1 MRISAS
7 AIALMMAAGVA
18 AAQPTID
25 GSISGDSYGNARSVQ
40 TVQTGFGDNASELN
54 AAYARIEGGKLYL
67 TLTGN
72 IEDNFNKI
80 ELFFDSAAGGENTF
94 SGTPG
99 NDGSGNMTGLTFD
112 AGFEAD
118 YHMIFRRGFDG
129 SSDRFDVDYA
139 VLGTGNFSFYGDVF
153 GGAKEGAGTTGTGAN
168 SQPIGVGYDNSNVAG
183 VLGGDQAADQ
193 NAAMAVETGLEISI
207 DLADL
212 GAPAGAF
219 KVLAF
224 INNGDH
230 NYASNQFL
238 GGLQA
243 PQGNLGGDGFGGFFG
258 GMNFNLNDFAGNQY
272 FTVPTPGAVALLGL
286 GGLVGLR
293 RRR

>member
-1 MRISAS
+1 MRTSISV
-7 AIALMMAAGVA
+7 IAVA
-18 AAQPTID
+18 AVAGAAFAQPTVD
-25 GSISGDSYGNARSVQ
+25 GSISGDNYGPARSVQ
-40 TVQTGFGDNASELN
+40 TVQTQFGDNLSELN
-54 AAYARIEGGKLYL
+54 AAYARIEGGRLYL
-67 TLTGN
+67 ALTGN

-112 AGFEAD
+112 TGFDAD

-129 SSDRFDVDYA
+129 TNDRFDVDYA
-139 VLGTGNFSFYGDVF
+139 VLGTANATGHFDVF
-153 GGAKEGAGTTGTGAN
+153 GGAKEGSGTTGTGAN
-168 SQPIGVGYDNSNVAG
+168 SQPIEIGYDNSNVAG
-183 VLGGDQAADQ
+183 IMGGDQAADQ
-193 NAAMAVETGLEISI
+193 NAALAVQTGLEISI

-224 INNGDH
+224 VNNGDH

-243 PQGNLGGDGFGGFFG
+243 PQGNLGGDGFGNFTG

-272 FTVPTPGAVALLGL
+272 FIVPAPGALALLGM

>member
-25 GSISGDSYGNARSVQ
+25 GSISGDNYGNARSVQ
-40 TVQTGFGDNASELN
+40 TVQTGFGDNQSELN
-54 AAYARIEGGKLYL
+54 AAYARVEGGKLYL

-72 IEDNFNKI
+72 IEANFNKI

-99 NDGSGNMTGLTFD
+99 NDNSGNMTGLTFD

-118 YHMIFRRGFDG
+118 YHMIFRRGF
-129 SSDRFDVDYA
+129 SQFDVDYSI
-139 VLGTGNFSFYGDVF
+139 LGTGSFSSYSDIF
-153 GGAKEGAGTTGTGAN
+153 GGNLEGAGTTGTGAN
-168 SQPIGVGYDNSNVAG
+168 SQPISVGYDNSNVGG
-183 VLGGDQAADQ
+183 VMGGDQAADQ
-193 NAAMAVETGLEISI
+193 NAALAVETGLEISI

-212 GAPAGAF
+212 GAPAGDF

-238 GGLQA
+238 GGLQP
-243 PQGNLGGDGFGGFFG
+243 PQGNLGGDGFGNFTG
-258 GMNFNLNDFAGNQY
+258 GMNFNLNDFAGDQY
-272 FTVPTPGAVALLGL
+272 FIVPAPGAMALLGL